1 MRFRTFSQRK
11 DLAYVFMF
19 WLPVYLASPEA
30 VRTYYPPQSLTILSG
45 KCGKEILSSL
55 TFINLNIQAVM
66 L

>member
-1 MRFRTFSQRK
+1 MF
-11 DLAYVFMF
+11 FMF
-19 WLPVYLASPEA
+19 WLPVYLHVASPEA
-30 VRTYYPPQSLTILSG
+30 VRMYYPPQSLTILSG

>member
-1 MRFRTFSQRK
+1 MF
-11 DLAYVFMF
+11 FMF

-30 VRTYYPPQSLTILSG
+30 VHMYYPPQSLTILSG